1 MVSEGAGDRKYLIY
15 LLKYSNKL
23 AYLQL
28 ITVGL
33 RIGLVHLLQ
42 WKKVVQGIQNYVNY
56 KINSRKL
63 LEAFVSVG
71 YGFINCITLF
81 SLVSFLVAIVFYL
94 YICYYRKKI

>member
-23 AYLQL
+23 AYMQL

-33 RIGLVHLLQ
+33 RIGLVYLLQ

-63 LEAFVSVG
+63 L
-71 YGFINCITLF
+71 
-81 SLVSFLVAIVFYL
+81 VA
-94 YICYYRKKI
+94 